1 MACCPVGATGIS
13 GRTSCPL
20 PGAGHLEGVSLWP
33 HAHRNDRAIVTMRLE
48 WDKLTLRPID
58 DRTQRLEVPF
68 PNDVGEDARSSFA
81 SALVGLE
88 VVGGPIEV
96 AKLSR
101 SHVWME
107 ITRDADIEAIERRVQ
122 ALANDIPAP
131 ADGGETN

>member
-1 MACCPVGATGIS
+1 MT
-13 GRTSCPL
+13 L
-20 PGAGHLEGVSLWP
+20 
-33 HAHRNDRAIVTMRLE
+33 RLE
-48 WDKLTLRPID
+48 WNKATLRPFD

-96 AKLSR
+96 AKLSQ
-101 SHVWME
+101 SHIWME

-122 ALANDIPAP
+122 ALANDILAP
-131 ADGGETN
+131 ADETS